1 MENIRREQESS
12 ERENVLLS
20 KYLLKSYEFQV
31 RRPEEWQAW
40 VKRARITLSAT
51 IRWRIQRYGL
61 EHVDRR
67 GFRNSWAHT
76 DKT

>member
-31 RRPEEWQAW
+31 RRPEE
-40 VKRARITLSAT
+40 
-51 IRWRIQRYGL
+51 
-61 EHVDRR
+61 
-67 GFRNSWAHT
+67 
-76 DKT
+76 